1 MFRKDLKMKICWI
14 GLELLD
20 IGGISTYSRYVVKA
34 LNELVNDKFYL
45 TSIINLRCSKNRT
58 NFKLKTDKKIINYEF
73 RKTYQ
78 RIIALFK
85 SFNKIY
91 KSDVV
96 VLNHIGLFVFG
107 IVAFILRKKIIVFGY
122 NNDITFVKG
131 FRKNVLIYLVNK
143 IIVDSTYTQKTLK
156 RKFNITSELLFDP
169 IEKIGNKKKD
179 IVFSGY
185 CSDRKMKLITI
196 AVLRMSQNKGHRQ
209 VFEALKELK
218 GLHIKYLIVGD
229 GPDYNNLK
237 NIVDKY
243 DINDLVE
250 FKGYVSEK
258 EKYELMESSDIAIL
272 ISKQLPLLGEGLPLG
287 LIEAGALGNA
297 IIGGNEDGT
306 VDAIDNSNPN
316 GFLINPYK
324 IKDLVKIINTYYFD
338 NELLEKHKRNSID
351 YCKGNFIYE
360 KFKTKLKSHLM
371 DYKQ

>member
-1 MFRKDLKMKICWI
+1 MEICWI
-14 GLELLD
+14 GLDLLD
-20 IGGISTYSRYVVKA
+20 TGGISTYSRYVVKT
-34 LNELVNDKFYL
+34 LNELKNDKFYL
-45 TSIINLRCSKNRT
+45 TSIINLSYSKNRT
-58 NFKLKTDKKIINYEF
+58 NFELKTDKRITYCEY

-91 KSDVV
+91 KSEVII
-96 VLNHIGLFVFG
+96 LNHISLFLFA

-131 FRKNVLIYLVNK
+131 LRKNVLTYLVNK

-156 RKFNITSELLFDP
+156 RKFNITSKLLFDP
-169 IEKIGNKKKD
+169 IEKVGNKKKD
-179 IVFSGY
+179 IDFSGY
-185 CSDRKMKLITI
+185 CSERKMKLITI

-209 VFEALKELK
+209 VFEALKELR

-243 DINDLVE
+243 NINDLVE
-250 FKGYVSEK
+250 FKGYVSER

-306 VDAIDNSNPN
+306 VDAIDSSNPN

-338 NELLEKHKRNSID
+338 NELLERHKKNSIH
-351 YCKGNFIYE
+351 YCKENFIYE
-360 KFKTKLKSHLM
+360 KFKTKLKSYLM
-371 DYKQ
+371 EYKQ